1 MANQSGQIYG
11 LTILSPI
18 KDDPHASIAHDMAIR
33 RYLAELPRDERSPLA
48 TLSSTHLARVVVM
61 DDVVFVGA
69 PAREEH
75 LKSSYLIFTSNFDG
89 NLDTYLTRMAK
100 EIPKFVN
107 SVWQHCVGYPGVDD
121 PGAFVTYM
129 KKCQVETTF
138 YFADVTD
145 KTVQQRLRALQVQA
159 ELTAF
164 IEEHQG
170 RPPEEIQKAFEWF
183 MDALNTAPLPLPG
196 SAEIGVHRTALARG
210 GS

>member
-33 RYLAELPRDERSPLA
+33 TYLADLPRDQRSPLA
-48 TLSSTHLARVVVM
+48 TITSTHLARVVVM
-61 DDVVFVGA
+61 DDVIFVGA

-75 LKSSYLIFTSNFDG
+75 LKSRYLIFTSNFDG
-89 NLDTYLTRMAK
+89 DLDTYLIRMAT
-100 EIPKFVN
+100 EIPEFVDG
-107 SVWQHCVGYPGVDD
+107 VWQHCVGYPGVQD
-121 PGAFVTYM
+121 PAAFVAYM
-129 KKCQVETTF
+129 TKCQLETTF
-138 YFADVTD
+138 YFADVND

-164 IEEHQG
+164 IEENQG

-183 MDALNTAPLPLPG
+183 MDAIRSVPAPLPG
-196 SAEIGVHRTALARG
+196 SAEIELRRAALARG

>member
-18 KDDPHASIAHDMAIR
+18 KDDPHATIGHDMAIR
-33 RYLAELPRDERSPLA
+33 TYLADLPRDERSPLA
-48 TLSSTHLARVVVM
+48 TLSSTHLARLVVM
-61 DDVVFVGA
+61 DDVIFVGA

-75 LKSSYLIFTSNFDG
+75 LKSRYLIFTSNFDG
-89 NLDTYLTRMAK
+89 DLDTYLTRMAT
-100 EIPKFVN
+100 EVPEFVEN
-107 SVWQHCVGYPGVDD
+107 VWQHCVGYPGVKN
-121 PGAFVTYM
+121 PAEFVSYM
-129 KKCQVETTF
+129 KKCQINTTF
-138 YFADVTD
+138 FFADVND

-183 MDALNTAPLPLPG
+183 MDAIGSVPALLPG
-196 SAEIGVHRTALARG
+196 SAKIEVHRTALARG

>member
-18 KDDPHASIAHDMAIR
+18 KDDPHATIGHDMAIR
-33 RYLAELPRDERSPLA
+33 TYLADLPRDERSPLA
-48 TLSSTHLARVVVM
+48 TLSSTHLARLVVM
-61 DDVVFVGA
+61 DDVIFVGA

-75 LKSSYLIFTSNFDG
+75 LKSRYLIFTSNFDG
-89 NLDTYLTRMAK
+89 DLDTYLTRMAT
-100 EIPKFVN
+100 EVPEFVEN
-107 SVWQHCVGYPGVDD
+107 VWQHCVGYPGVKN
-121 PGAFVTYM
+121 PAEFVSYM
-129 KKCQVETTF
+129 KKCQINTTF
-138 YFADVTD
+138 FFADVND

-183 MDALNTAPLPLPG
+183 MDGIGSVPAPLPG
-196 SAEIGVHRTALARG
+196 SAKIEVHRTALARG